1 MAGDEGVSREELH
14 SLLSAVVHST
24 STILFTI
31 AEGGHCRTDINQP
44 ISDLNKAITRY
55 ILYYLII
62 NLLSSVVDAAFLNCD
77 ISRSGKL
84 LPPEFEY
91 WLKRNPKVLDLLL
104 PSAEGLEEQKDLQG
118 TLGPLLLVAMD
129 SIDEQRP
136 SSFQPEL
143 NEDIFPDQVTTAND
157 SNEEEEVDGSG
168 TVEPP
173 PSPENED
180 ITTSES
186 VEHEAFIENKKEKMS
201 VSASEKT
208 LQLARQLSKELQ
220 DSISS
225 PGSDDFQFE
234 EKETEEEDRIEID
247 EAILSAWIP
256 RPWVQNM
263 LASGRKVVP
272 EHLTQPGLLSLTGQV
287 NETIHLYLLLS
298 HTAENDAKTIFI
310 YYYYYSVI
318 LLVMC

>member
-31 AEGGHCRTDINQP
+31 AEGGYHKTDINQP

-55 ILYYLII
+55 ILYYMII
-62 NLLSSVVDAAFLNCD
+62 NLLYSIVDAAFVNCD

-84 LPPEFEY
+84 LPLEFEY

-104 PSAEGLEEQKDLQG
+104 PSTEELQEQKDLQG

-129 SIDEQRP
+129 SVNEQRP
-136 SSFQPEL
+136 SSPQPDF
-143 NEDIFPDQVTTAND
+143 NEDILPNQVINTND
-157 SNEEEEVDGSG
+157 SNEEEEVDVSG

-180 ITTSES
+180 EDIITSKSLEDDAF
-186 VEHEAFIENKKEKMS
+186 VEDKTEKTS
-201 VSASEKT
+201 VSASEQT

-225 PGSDDFQFE
+225 PGSDDFHSSGFQFE
-234 EKETEEEDRIEID
+234 EQEMEEEDRIEID

-263 LASGRKVVP
+263 LASGRKVAP
-272 EHLTQPGLLSLTGQV
+272 EHLTQPGLLSLTGHV
-287 NETIHLYLLLS
+287 NDTCILLLLL
-298 HTAENDAKTIFI
+298 
-310 YYYYYSVI
+310 YY
-318 LLVMC
+318 

>member
-14 SLLSAVVHST
+14 SLLSAVVQST

-31 AEGGHCRTDINQP
+31 AEGGYCRTDINQP

-84 LPPEFEY
+84 LPLEFEY

-129 SIDEQRP
+129 SVDEQRP
-136 SSFQPEL
+136 FSLQLEL

-157 SNEEEEVDGSG
+157 SNEEEEVGVSG

-186 VEHEAFIENKKEKMS
+186 LEDDDFIENKKEKMS
-201 VSASEKT
+201 VSASEQT

-225 PGSDDFQFE
+225 PGSDDFQSLTFQFE
-234 EKETEEEDRIEID
+234 AKETEEEDRIEID

-256 RPWVQNM
+256 HPWVQNM
-263 LASGRKVVP
+263 LASGRKVAP

-287 NETIHLYLLLS
+287 NDTIHLFF
-298 HTAENDAKTIFI
+298 TIVL
-310 YYYYYSVI
+310 Y
-318 LLVMC
+318 C